1 MTTRTLITVCL
12 CVGMSA
18 FTFGCSSE
26 DGSGGT
32 AGTGGIGGTG
42 GTGGTAGE
50 GGMGGE
56 GGIGGEIAAN
66 FETSLHNT
74 RAGQSFWF
82 AADNGGIENVIG
94 VAYAEFT
101 CQGCHAPP
109 PEGEVDTWTEPS
121 CADCHFETGVG
132 GAGGMPLASHLD
144 SQTCL
149 GCHGRQARENAVVGM
164 DFHTVAGF
172 QCAACHGDRT
182 DDDGVVDAPDV
193 HGDGTAYT
201 SLLRPGAISAGC
213 DDCHTGDNAPDPA
226 IPFHAPFGG
235 DSHAN
240 LDCAL
245 CHTETVISC
254 INCHLEEELDNEEK
268 CASTVISNWKFV
280 MKWDKEGDGN
290 EVFHPATMMTVKYN
304 CDREAD
310 PGDCP
315 NEVEDPKKTFAVIA
329 PYYAHT
335 VTQAAMDDILSAPA
349 ALGTDGCG
357 YCHGAAN
364 CDDIVAAG
372 PSNKLKL
379 IEFTVTGGGGA
390 GGAPETGRLSN
401 PISGLI
407 PLPQDYADRFEVD
420 FVEYAKGP
428 GLGCEPG
435 PSAVNVFFETGPDL
449 WQTGADFPESANPRE
464 LGAPLTQEEF
474 EVFCP

>member
-1 MTTRTLITVCL
+1 MSGARRATILVLTLAL
-12 CVGMSA
+12 AA
-18 FTFGCSSE
+18 FTFGCS
-26 DGSGGT
+26 DDGGGAAGSGGT
-32 AGTGGIGGTG
+32 AGGGGAAGG
-42 GTGGTAGE
+42 GGTAG
-50 GGMGGE
+50 G

-74 RAGQSFWF
+74 RAGQSFWY
-82 AADNGGIENVIG
+82 AAENGGIENVIG

-109 PEGEVDTWTEPS
+109 PEGEEDTWMEPS
-121 CADCHFETGVG
+121 CADCHFETGMG

-144 SQTCL
+144 SATCL

-164 DFHTVAGF
+164 DFHTLAGF

-182 DDDGVVDAPDV
+182 DDEVVDAPDV

-201 SLLRPGAISAGC
+201 SLLRPGAISARC
-213 DDCHTGDNAPDPA
+213 DDCHTGDNAPDPS

-254 INCHLEEELDNEEK
+254 INCHLEEELDNEQK

-304 CDREAD
+304 CDRDAD

-315 NEVEDPKKTFAVIA
+315 DAAGDPKKTFAVIA

-335 VTQAAMDDILSAPA
+335 VTQAAMDNILNAPP

-357 YCHGAAN
+357 YCHGTAN
-364 CDDIVAAG
+364 CETILAAG
-372 PSNKLKL
+372 PDNKQKL
-379 IEFTVTGGGGA
+379 VEFIETGA
-390 GGAPETGRLSN
+390 GGAAGTGRLSN

-407 PLPQDYADRFEVD
+407 PLPPDYQDRFEVD

-435 PSAVNVFFETGPDL
+435 PEAVNVFFETGPDL
-449 WQTGADFPESANPRE
+449 WQTGADFPQSANPRE
-464 LGAPLTQEEF
+464 LGAPLAQDEF
-474 EVFCP
+474 EIFCPPSP